1 MKRHVWLGLAFAICV
16 LAASCTTVETVV
28 DTIPLYYTNNESTK
42 FEILGEVMYES
53 RNRVA
58 GYTDLLRAARN
69 LYSDCDYVIDIMID
83 QKTIATTTTK
93 IPFLGFIGKTSVKT
107 VNQIVYIM
115 RGTAIK
121 YVR

>member
-1 MKRHVWLGLAFAICV
+1 MKRHLWLALFCTILV
-16 LAASCTTVETVV
+16 LAASCSTTEVIVE
-28 DTIPLYYTNNESTK
+28 TIPLHYTNNENTE

-83 QKTIATTTTK
+83 QKTTATTKTTK
-93 IPFLGFIGKTSVKT
+93 PFLGFIGRTSVST
-107 VNQIVYIM
+107 TTQTVYIM